1 MDIQEKLNGYAMTEA
16 SWITWLAVGYSGG
29 GVPLFLQRAFYLV
42 GHDPRV
48 RGLGRRIASMVPS
61 GPRCCAARRGRAA
74 VGSRPPEPPELPG
87 ATSRLSLPA
96 AESTVAASSP
106 AL

>member
-1 MDIQEKLNGYAMTEA
+1 MHIPEKLNGYAMTEA

-29 GVPLFLQRAFYLV
+29 GVPLFLQRALYLV

-61 GPRCCAARRGRAA
+61 GPRCCAARRSRAA
-74 VGSRPPEPPELPG
+74 VSRPPETPG
-87 ATSRLSLPA
+87 AAPLLPLPA
-96 AESTVAASSP
+96 ADSTAIPPSP
-106 AL
+106 AR